1 MERLRLG
8 VGLETCVWMF
18 GKMEVVCVCRDWVL
32 GREMVVCMSVCVEIL
47 GCMCGETM
55 VYM

>member
-1 MERLRLG
+1 M
-8 VGLETCVWMF
+8 GLETWVWMF

-47 GCMCGETM
+47 GCMCGETV